1 MRTLTWFTHTNISTK
16 DYQDLSFDLSEF
28 IEVFLS
34 NQLWDKMTY
43 RTEYD
48 SDFDKTDLEKIK
60 SITINIHTNNSPYS
74 NAHQYENVLEKYF
87 DLKSIEQCKVASSG
101 ISEATK
107 IAVVIVEFESS
118 NKVIDNLS
126 YKEEKNIETVFEKK
140 LTSENHDSW
149 LELSKIK
156 SIVCEFIQ
164 FFNFNMHLNFLTHSY
179 DFSFSDRPELVGFTY
194 VEENGDCYYETDKI
208 DFFAHYI
215 LYEEGQDNLLGLMR
229 ETAKFWHKDIPSIHF
244 FLDALKGNNITS
256 ITFIKLLFTVESFY
270 GEKTSNDFISLTTPL
285 LLSDSISKM
294 KEYRRILTDSFSL
307 RNNIVHG
314 NKLYNLKKVPSKN
327 DKSKNITK
335 LFFEIKNLITY
346 IFYFYINQQ
355 LYHSRQNEKIN
366 HELIFRLFPHGIEK
380 TKKKNN

>member
-1 MRTLTWFTHTNISTK
+1 M
-16 DYQDLSFDLSEF
+16 SFDLSEF